1 MRHCEE
7 TKVAESRT
15 ADVVRR
21 EIGLEREEL
30 VRALER
36 LRSETTGIKQ
46 AVRHRAAR
54 AAAVLVVVAA
64 SVSAVR
70 VLVRRIKR

>member
-1 MRHCEE
+1 M
-7 TKVAESRT
+7 AESRT

-36 LRSETTGIKQ
+36 LRAETTGVKQ

-54 AAAVLVVVAA
+54 VAAVLVVIAA
-64 SVSAVR
+64 SLAAVR
-70 VLVRRIKR
+70 VLVGRIKH